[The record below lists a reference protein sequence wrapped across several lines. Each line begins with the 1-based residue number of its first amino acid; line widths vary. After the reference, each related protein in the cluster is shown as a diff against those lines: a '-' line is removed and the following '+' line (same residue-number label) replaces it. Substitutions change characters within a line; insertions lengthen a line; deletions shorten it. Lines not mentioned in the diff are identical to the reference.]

1 MERKLFVWK
10 LANKWVKIRFP
21 KPSLPPSPRGIASA
35 PEPTR
40 AGMCIALLRKLQI
53 MEHEH
58 STEAIHERL
67 IAGPTHNYLRDWI
80 YGGIDGSV
88 TTFAVVS
95 GVAGAELSPWIILI
109 LGFANLFADGFS
121 MAASNFLGTKAEIDD
136 WRRLE
141 AIENRHIELAPDG
154 EREEVRQIFQLKG
167 FEGDDLSRMV
177 DLVTS
182 ERERWVRTMLTEEY
196 GLPREV
202 RSPWIAAVSTFTAF
216 VICGLVPLIPYLM
229 GARQSLGVSMAMT
242 ATVFFAIGSAKSKWS
257 TTSWWQSGLT
267 TFLVG
272 AIAASLAYGTG
283 VFLKNVLG

>member
-1 MERKLFVWK
+1 MNGYAGLP
-10 LANKWVKIRFP
+10 AQ
-21 KPSLPPSPRGIASA
+21 SLLISDP
-35 PEPTR
+35 
-40 AGMCIALLRKLQI
+40 

-58 STEAIHERL
+58 SASAIHERL

-95 GVAGAELSPWIILI
+95 GVAGAELSPWIILV

-121 MAASNFLGTKAEIDD
+121 MAASNFLGTKAELDD

-141 AIENRHIELAPDG
+141 AIENRHIDLAPEG
-154 EREEVRQIFQLKG
+154 EREEVKQIFQLKG
-167 FEGDDLSRMV
+167 FEGKDLHRIV

-182 ERERWVRTMLTEEY
+182 DRQRWIHTMLTEEY

-216 VICGLVPLIPYLM
+216 VVCGLVPLLPYLL
-229 GARQSLGVSMAMT
+229 GVPQSLPVSMIMT
-242 ATVFFAIGSAKSKWS
+242 ATVFFAIGSAKSRWS
-257 TTSWWQSGLT
+257 TTSWLQSGLT
-267 TFLVG
+267 TLLVG
-272 AIAASLAYGTG
+272 AVAASLAYTTG
-283 VFLKNVLG
+283 MLLKTLLG

>member
-1 MERKLFVWK
+1 
-10 LANKWVKIRFP
+10 
-21 KPSLPPSPRGIASA
+21 
-35 PEPTR
+35 
-40 AGMCIALLRKLQI
+40 

-58 STEAIHERL
+58 SAEAIHERL

-95 GVAGAELSPWIILI
+95 GVAGAELSPWIILV

-121 MAASNFLGTKAEIDD
+121 MAASNFLGTKAELDD

-141 AIENRHIELAPDG
+141 AIEYRHIDLAPEG

-167 FEGDDLSRMV
+167 FAGEDLQRMV
-177 DLVTS
+177 ELVTS
-182 ERERWVRTMLTEEY
+182 ERQRWVHTMLTEEY

-202 RSPWIAAVSTFTAF
+202 RSPWIAAISTFTAF
-216 VICGLVPLIPYLM
+216 VVCGLVPLMPYLLHLP
-229 GARQSLGVSMAMT
+229 QSLEISLAMT
-242 ATVFFAIGSAKSKWS
+242 ATVFFAIGSVKSKWS

-272 AIAASLAYGTG
+272 AIAASLAYMTG
-283 VFLKNVLG
+283 VLLKNLLG